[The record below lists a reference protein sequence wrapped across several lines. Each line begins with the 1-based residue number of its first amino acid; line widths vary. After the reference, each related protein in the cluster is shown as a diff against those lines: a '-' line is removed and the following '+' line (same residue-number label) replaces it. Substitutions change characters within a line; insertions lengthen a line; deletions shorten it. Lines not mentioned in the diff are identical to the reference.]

1 MSDTQHK
8 NALPCVVC
16 RYVEC
21 RILFNIMLS
30 DIMLNVVMLS
40 FVAPLNEVVVRFQW
54 ILPKIVLK
62 KIYVKFWH
70 HFVRK
75 IFFTLLQ
82 IVGTQRKA
90 SELKKEFVCMGLRKS
105 ILIMPRQTAYRHST
119 RAHSLDTW
127 NNRIQHYRRFVT
139 FSITTFSISNES
151 HYAGRYIL
159 IVTLGVLTHN
169 AIMLGVLVVNVNRW
183 VS

>member
-1 MSDTQHK
+1 M
-8 NALPCVVC
+8 
-16 RYVEC
+16 
-21 RILFNIMLS
+21 LFNIMLS
-30 DIMLNVVMLS
+30 DIMLSV
-40 FVAPLNEVVVRFQW
+40 VAPLNEVVVRFQL

-90 SELKKEFVCMGLRKS
+90 SELKKEFVCMGICKS
-105 ILIMPRQTAYRHST
+105 ILMMPRQTAYRHST

-139 FSITTFSISNES
+139 LSIITFSISNEC
-151 HYAGRYIL
+151 HYAGHYIL
-159 IVTLGVLTHN
+159 IVTLDVFIHN